1 MLSTKQKYRRSL
13 RVNLLFQ
20 SNTNTNLSSEQTSP
34 LKRNKRNVCF
44 HSTNFVMLIM
54 QRSEIPNKNNCY
66 YSKAELAQM
75 LKREKRDFRLNEL
88 LLKMHRDREIRE
100 KTKENFNEES

>member
-1 MLSTKQKYRRSL
+1 
-13 RVNLLFQ
+13 
-20 SNTNTNLSSEQTSP
+20 
-34 LKRNKRNVCF
+34 
-44 HSTNFVMLIM
+44 MLIM